1 MVEPEEVGPR
11 PLVQGLIPPESR
23 WPPEELAGGEG
34 QGHPQQL
41 WPTAARPG
49 VVFFLP
55 LDAAA
60 SFLSVE
66 WMLAREDGSGGT
78 LKAGGGQGH
87 PQLAGR
93 TVQDR
98 VTHNL
103 TAGRCRTGSPRD
115 RLRARPV

>member
-11 PLVQGLIPPESR
+11 PLLQGLIPPKSR
-23 WPPEELAGGEG
+23 GPPEELTGGEG
-34 QGHPQQL
+34 QGHPQQF

-55 LDAAA
+55 LNAAA
-60 SFLSVE
+60 SFPSVE